1 MNMLGNIEIA
11 SSELNQELVNQRSP
25 RIDEPIQEE
34 PATAE
39 EPKVIL
45 NIDSSTSL
53 VNADFLNSMD
63 PSSLQM
69 ELLPSDIRED
79 LIKKQGYTGRKRES
93 LGAQINVLDC

>member
-1 MNMLGNIEIA
+1 MDIQEENMLGNIEIV
-11 SSELNQELVNQRSP
+11 SSDLNHELVNARSP

-34 PATAE
+34 PAAE

-63 PSSLQM
+63 PSSL
-69 ELLPSDIRED
+69 
-79 LIKKQGYTGRKRES
+79 
-93 LGAQINVLDC
+93 